1 MQYELGDVVEEGG
14 RVVGQVG
21 KVEQRRRLDAY
32 KGRRQ
37 LVKEALQSGFFVFNL
52 CSEGEGEQSE
62 NVHKTSQ
69 ASQCRSM
76 GWSDG

>member
-1 MQYELGDVVEEGG
+1 MNRYEAARATREAGLVVTMLTKNLNPAEDVVEEGG

-37 LVKEALQSGFFVFNL
+37 LVKEAL
-52 CSEGEGEQSE
+52 
-62 NVHKTSQ
+62 
-69 ASQCRSM
+69 
-76 GWSDG
+76 